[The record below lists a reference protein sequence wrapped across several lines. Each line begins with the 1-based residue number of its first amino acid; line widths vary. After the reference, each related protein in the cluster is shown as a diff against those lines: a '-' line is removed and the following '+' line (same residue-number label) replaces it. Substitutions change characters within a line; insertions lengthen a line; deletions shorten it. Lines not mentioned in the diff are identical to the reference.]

1 MLKNL
6 TTFIATSLL
15 IQVIILSDFTSST
28 VYNCNPKQDC
38 ASGYE
43 GKKVR
48 DPEDCHSY
56 YICLKDPQGNFFPSD
71 TPIRCKEGSYFSGS
85 SCYTGSCV
93 NQCVSLCQSE
103 CTSYTYE
110 KVADFKD
117 CSSFYKC
124 SPGRIKV
131 HHKCPST
138 TPYFDGSDCS
148 KDKYDC
154 CNCCDECTPY
164 CDDDYLEVADPY
176 DCRSF
181 YLCLTAGFP
190 LEEDRYTCNEGQYFD
205 ASLGRCEPESEW
217 NRCKPTCKEKNNNS
231 TINN

>member
-1 MLKNL
+1 MKKRIGIKIMLKNL

-43 GKKVR
+43 GEKK
-48 DPEDCHSY
+48 
-56 YICLKDPQGNFFPSD
+56 
-71 TPIRCKEGSYFSGS
+71 
-85 SCYTGSCV
+85 
-93 NQCVSLCQSE
+93 
-103 CTSYTYE
+103 CTSYNYE

-190 LEEDRYTCNEGQYFD
+190 SDEDRYTCNEGQYFD
-205 ASLGRCEPESEW
+205 ASLGRCEPEFEW